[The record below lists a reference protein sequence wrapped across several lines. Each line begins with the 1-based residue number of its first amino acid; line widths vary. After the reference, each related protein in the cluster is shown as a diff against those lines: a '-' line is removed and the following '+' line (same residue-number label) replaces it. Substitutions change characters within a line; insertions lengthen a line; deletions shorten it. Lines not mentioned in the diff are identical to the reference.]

1 MFPPKEN
8 LTICF
13 AHAAYRMQD
22 RFELRKTGIKSFE
35 VRNYDDLVKRI
46 GEADVVLASG
56 MWKNDLIP
64 HAARLKFIQSISS
77 GMDQYS
83 REQLGAKGIRLASAA
98 GVNARA
104 VAEHAIAL
112 ILAIARRLPEA
123 RDNQHKKVWRG
134 MLGDLTQREDELG
147 GKTLLVVGMG
157 RIGSH
162 LAKLARAFDMKVIGI
177 RRDPK
182 AGANG
187 ADEIHGMGDLV
198 KLVPQADFVA
208 LTCALT
214 PETTGLMSAAAFA
227 AMKPS
232 SVFVNVARGKVA
244 DEDALIRTMQGNKIW
259 AAALD
264 VTTDEPLPAGSP
276 LWTMPN
282 VFITPHTA
290 GETRAYEDN
299 VLDILMENLDRLWR
313 GETSLRNQVL

>member
-1 MFPPKEN
+1 MK
-8 LTICF
+8 
-13 AHAAYRMQD
+13 D
-22 RFELRKTGIKSFE
+22 RFELRKTGIKCFE
-35 VRNYDDLVKRI
+35 VRAYDDLVKRI

-64 HAARLKFIQSISS
+64 HAGKLKFIQSISS

-83 REQLGAKGIRLASAA
+83 RELLGAKGIRLASAA

-123 RDNQHKKVWRG
+123 RDNQHKKTWRG
-134 MLGDLTQREDELG
+134 MIGDLAQREDELG

-162 LAKLARAFDMKVIGI
+162 LAKLAKAFDMKVIGI

-187 ADEIHGMGDLV
+187 ADTIHGMADLV
-198 KLVPQADFVA
+198 GLMPEADFVA

-232 SVFVNVARGKVA
+232 SVLVNVARGKVA
-244 DEDALIRTMQGNKIW
+244 DEAALIATMKAGRIW

-264 VTTDEPLPAGSP
+264 VTADEPLPTDSP
-276 LWTMPN
+276 LWSMPN

-313 GETSLRNQVL
+313 DEKSLRNQVL